1 LPWFKEG
8 YQRYV
13 PSLTWQV
20 RPQLPRV
27 LEELAPDSRAVD
39 LGAGGRRLDPRVLRV
54 DFIPFPGTQIVAD
67 VSRLPFRDGS
77 LDLVIGTGLLEHV
90 EDERAVLAESARCV
104 RPGGLVHMELPFLQ
118 QYHDDPIDCRRL
130 TVDGLVR
137 EMRRAGLE
145 PVQRGVHIGPTV
157 MWTTLTAYYLAL
169 LFEGRSLVARAV
181 STGVFILAS
190 ILLWPAKFLDR
201 FLVDKR
207 SAHRL
212 AFGIYCSARKPLAE
226 PAEPAESAGRF
237 E

>member
-1 LPWFKEG
+1 
-8 YQRYV
+8 
-13 PSLTWQV
+13 
-20 RPQLPRV
+20 
-27 LEELAPDSRAVD
+27 
-39 LGAGGRRLDPRVLRV
+39 
-54 DFIPFPGTQIVAD
+54 
-67 VSRLPFRDGS
+67 
-77 LDLVIGTGLLEHV
+77 
-90 EDERAVLAESARCV
+90 
-104 RPGGLVHMELPFLQ
+104 
-118 QYHDDPIDCRRL
+118 
-130 TVDGLVR
+130 
-137 EMRRAGLE
+137 
-145 PVQRGVHIGPTV
+145 